1 MKRAV
6 LASANPGKLRELTAL
21 LEPYGFELV
30 SQATLGI
37 ASVPE
42 SGATF
47 LENALLKARHAAQRA
62 QLPALADDSG
72 IEVDALGGRPGVWSA
87 RFAGDGASDAANL
100 ARLLAELDGVPEPR
114 RTARY
119 RCVVVWVRSADDP
132 APLIGEGTWEGRI
145 ALTARGSGG
154 FGYDPAFVPAGERRT
169 AAELS
174 PQEKNRVSHRAQA
187 LRALVA
193 ALGAGGVYSPPMK
206 RGRLYVISAPS
217 GAGKTSLVKALL
229 KSEPRLRLSISHTTR
244 TRRPTEVEGREY
256 HFVSKP
262 QFEELVA
269 RGEFLEHARV
279 FDNNYGTSR
288 GFVESQLGQGHD
300 VLLEIDWQGAQ
311 QVRRAMPECVSIFVL
326 PPARQ
331 ALAERLARRATDTAE
346 VIRRRLGDAATD
358 MSHYDEFDYVI
369 VNDDF
374 DRAVADLKRIID
386 GSGEDLKSTRTELR
400 PLLAELLAGA

>member
-1 MKRAV
+1 
-6 LASANPGKLRELTAL
+6 
-21 LEPYGFELV
+21 
-30 SQATLGI
+30 
-37 ASVPE
+37 
-42 SGATF
+42 
-47 LENALLKARHAAQRA
+47 
-62 QLPALADDSG
+62 
-72 IEVDALGGRPGVWSA
+72 
-87 RFAGDGASDAANL
+87 
-100 ARLLAELDGVPEPR
+100 
-114 RTARY
+114 
-119 RCVVVWVRSADDP
+119 
-132 APLIGEGTWEGRI
+132 
-145 ALTARGSGG
+145 
-154 FGYDPAFVPAGERRT
+154 
-169 AAELS
+169 
-174 PQEKNRVSHRAQA
+174 
-187 LRALVA
+187 
-193 ALGAGGVYSPPMK
+193 MK

-229 KSEPRLRLSISHTTR
+229 RSEPRLRLSISHTTR

-262 QFEELVA
+262 QFEELIA

-288 GFVESQLGQGHD
+288 GFVDSQLAQGHD

-346 VIRRRLGDAATD
+346 VIRRRLGDAAAD
-358 MSHYDEFDYVI
+358 MSHYGEFDYVV

-374 DRAVADLKRIID
+374 DRAVADLERIIE
-386 GSGEDLKSTRTELR
+386 GKGEDLKSSRTELG